1 MYAVWLRVSAR
12 TPWKWCYECP
22 WATEATFFV
31 SSLVFDT
38 SKLMQMICGVEGE
51 STQENMCWKTVAT
64 WLLVIIIL
72 LLLLT
77 LRPQVFNTIRK
88 SDIHVQKDALAGF
101 CSFAVLQFCEG
112 CVNSSSSSPKTD
124 SLSSRLFPLLY
135 PQPGKKKQI
144 ANQSWVRRDGLWALE
159 IWRPAFERVIQ
170 KGSSIKQAFFLRFS
184 SSSNSPRTEPQ
195 LDISSFGVTKRCRT
209 SHFNIFPKRHK
220 MARREQNKANR
231 VKLANLQLTWAKRSL
246 PAIYNIFTED
256 CTSIKS
262 APSIHAKRVHCKFL
276 PRCLLTL
283 CAVKWFQPITFSAQW
298 EKQVNRALLKGVHLN
313 GVCGSGKC
321 RHKKEG
327 TFCG

>member
-1 MYAVWLRVSAR
+1 
-12 TPWKWCYECP
+12 
-22 WATEATFFV
+22 V

-135 PQPGKKKQI
+135 PQPGKKT
-144 ANQSWVRRDGLWALE
+144 
-159 IWRPAFERVIQ
+159 
-170 KGSSIKQAFFLRFS
+170 
-184 SSSNSPRTEPQ
+184 NS
-195 LDISSFGVTKRCRT
+195 K
-209 SHFNIFPKRHK
+209 PK
-220 MARREQNKANR
+220 
-231 VKLANLQLTWAKRSL
+231 L
-246 PAIYNIFTED
+246 
-256 CTSIKS
+256 S
-262 APSIHAKRVHCKFL
+262 APRRTLSLGNLETGIRKGHPERFIHKAGIFSQVFL
-276 PRCLLTL
+276 
-283 CAVKWFQPITFSAQW
+283 
-298 EKQVNRALLKGVHLN
+298 
-313 GVCGSGKC
+313 
-321 RHKKEG
+321 
-327 TFCG
+327 